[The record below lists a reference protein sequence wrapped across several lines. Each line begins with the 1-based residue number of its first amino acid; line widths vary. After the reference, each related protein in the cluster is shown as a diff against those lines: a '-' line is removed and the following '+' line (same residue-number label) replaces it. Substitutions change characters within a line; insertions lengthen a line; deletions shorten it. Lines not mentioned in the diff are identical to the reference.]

1 MEITDYEITPFLF
14 TEENVIQKLNE
25 MSVECRLTLL
35 ELIHLTFRKE
45 DEDEEPVVE
54 CKEDEDEENLIQK
67 LNEMSVECRLTLLE
81 LILLTFRKEDEDE
94 EPVVEC
100 KEDEDEEPVVECKE
114 DERTTFKNMAYALL
128 GEETCVPMSLKYA
141 RCLKWTTYMCPYES
155 QVRKM
160 LEMDNFY
167 LPCDLELTKDS

>member
-1 MEITDYEITPFLF
+1 MVSHTDLINQTMEITDYEITPFLF

-35 ELIHLTFRKE
+35 ELIHLTFR
-45 DEDEEPVVE
+45 
-54 CKEDEDEENLIQK
+54 
-67 LNEMSVECRLTLLE
+67 
-81 LILLTFRKEDEDE
+81 
-94 EPVVEC
+94 